1 MSKKSFQNIYRK
13 SLKRLSKGYGIGK
26 NPVVKKILNN
36 IEENLKSDFSEVQGS
51 KMILDP
57 GDSLDLSINGVYGE
71 LDTKIIREEIKE
83 GDVVIDVGAN
93 IGYYTLIFAQLVGKT
108 GKVFAFEPEPKNFN
122 IYTFF

>member
-1 MSKKSFQNIYRK
+1 M
-13 SLKRLSKGYGIGK
+13 SKGYGIGK

-93 IGYYTLIFAQLVGKT
+93 
-108 GKVFAFEPEPKNFN
+108 
-122 IYTFF
+122 